1 MTVVANGTSSTTG
14 STAQTYNYTESYSTV
29 YASSTTYKVSVSE
42 SADGQSVT
50 YTVWVQTNGNVLAV
64 NVEGYNV
71 TGSEAQE
78 TAIGVFVGFTLQ
90 IEADSSIAQY
100 TNTGYFKS
108 AGTSTVDI
116 GTVPVKVTTYEA
128 NSLPE
133 TFTECGG
140 TTTTLTAFSFEVGT
154 PQGASAPLVV
164 YEHFAGSDESDGQT
178 TTYNDVLE
186 VTSITLA

>member
-14 STAQTYNYTESYSTV
+14 STPESYGYTESYMTV
-29 YASSTTYKVSVSE
+29 YQSSTTYKVSVS
-42 SADGQSVT
+42 DSVEGENLV
-50 YTVWVQTNGNVLAV
+50 YTVWVLNNGQVLAV
-64 NVEGYNV
+64 NAEGFNI

-90 IEADSSIAQY
+90 IQADSSIAQY

-108 AGTSTVDI
+108 EGTSTVDI
-116 GTVPVKVTTYEA
+116 GTTPVKVTTWEA

-133 TFTECGG
+133 TINACNGV
-140 TTTTLTAFSFEVGT
+140 TTTLTAFSFEVGT
-154 PQGASAPLVV
+154 PQGASAALVV
-164 YEHFAGSDESDGQT
+164 YEHFAGSEVSDGQT
-178 TTYNDVLE
+178 TTYDSVLQ